1 MKLFSKKNE
10 LVVKNNEIQTIQV
23 RDLKE
28 YLVKDFEQIK
38 TSEQI
43 IENLKSQIEELN
55 KIKIKYDATLIT
67 LEEFDARV
75 LREKEKNIKLE
86 QQIKEK
92 NEEIAKLNE
101 EKNNCLI
108 RERIANDKI
117 DAITIKKLTN
127 NSKSVRDMFDKL
139 KEQKTITAKD
149 DNGNEQSDVSVT
161 D

>member
-92 NEEIAKLNE
+92 NEEIAKFNE

-117 DAITIKKLTN
+117 ENTKDFIISEFKGQIKQLINVQKGTL
-127 NSKSVRDMFDKL
+127 SKKKVIDLIDGVID
-139 KEQKTITAKD
+139 E
-149 DNGNEQSDVSVT
+149 
-161 D
+161 

>member
-10 LVVKNNEIQTIQV
+10 LVVRNSEIQSIQV

-43 IENLKSQIEELN
+43 IENLKNQIEELN

-75 LREKEKNIKLE
+75 LREKDKNVKLE

-117 DAITIKKLTN
+117 ENTKDFIISEFKDQIKQVINVQKGTL
-127 NSKSVRDMFDKL
+127 SKKKVIDLIDG
-139 KEQKTITAKD
+139 EID
-149 DNGNEQSDVSVT
+149 E
-161 D
+161 

>member
-10 LVVKNNEIQTIQV
+10 LVVRNSEIQPIQV

-43 IENLKSQIEELN
+43 IENLKFQIEELN

-117 DAITIKKLTN
+117 ENTKDFIISEFKERIKQVINVQKGML
-127 NSKSVRDMFDKL
+127 SKKKVIDLIDGVID
-139 KEQKTITAKD
+139 E
-149 DNGNEQSDVSVT
+149 
-161 D
+161 

>member
-10 LVVKNNEIQTIQV
+10 LVARNSEIQPIQV

-117 DAITIKKLTN
+117 ENTKDFII
-127 NSKSVRDMFDKL
+127 SEF
-139 KEQKTITAKD
+139 KEQIKQVINVQKGTLSKKKVID
-149 DNGNEQSDVSVT
+149 LIDGGIDE
-161 D
+161 

>member
-10 LVVKNNEIQTIQV
+10 LVVRNSEIQSIQV

-43 IENLKSQIEELN
+43 IENLKNQIEELN

-117 DAITIKKLTN
+117 ENTKDFII
-127 NSKSVRDMFDKL
+127 SEF
-139 KEQKTITAKD
+139 KEQIKQVINVQKGTLSKKKVID
-149 DNGNEQSDVSVT
+149 LIDGEIDE
-161 D
+161 

>member
-10 LVVKNNEIQTIQV
+10 LVARNSEIQPIQV

-38 TSEQI
+38 ASEQI

-117 DAITIKKLTN
+117 ENTKDFII
-127 NSKSVRDMFDKL
+127 SEF
-139 KEQKTITAKD
+139 KEQIKQVINVQKGTLSKKKVID
-149 DNGNEQSDVSVT
+149 LIDGDNDE
-161 D
+161 

>member
-1 MKLFSKKNE
+1 MKLFNKKNE

-38 TSEQI
+38 ASEQI

-75 LREKEKNIKLE
+75 LREKDKNIKLE

-117 DAITIKKLTN
+117 ENTKDFII
-127 NSKSVRDMFDKL
+127 SKF
-139 KEQKTITAKD
+139 KEQIKQVINVQKGTLSKKKVID
-149 DNGNEQSDVSVT
+149 LIDGDNDE
-161 D
+161 

>member
-10 LVVKNNEIQTIQV
+10 LVVRNSEIQSIQV

-28 YLVKDFEQIK
+28 YLVRDFEQIK

-43 IENLKSQIEELN
+43 IENLKLRIEELN
-55 KIKIKYDATLIT
+55 EIKIKYDATLIT

-117 DAITIKKLTN
+117 ENTKDFIISELKDQIKQVINVQKGTL
-127 NSKSVRDMFDKL
+127 SKKKVIDLIDGG
-139 KEQKTITAKD
+139 I
-149 DNGNEQSDVSVT
+149 NE
-161 D
+161 

>member
-10 LVVKNNEIQTIQV
+10 LVVRNSEIQPIQV

-108 RERIANDKI
+108 REKIANDKI
-117 DAITIKKLTN
+117 ENTKDFIISKFKGQIKQVINVQKGTLSKKKIIDLIDGAI
-127 NSKSVRDMFDKL
+127 D
-139 KEQKTITAKD
+139 E
-149 DNGNEQSDVSVT
+149 
-161 D
+161 

>member
-10 LVVKNNEIQTIQV
+10 LVVRNSEIQPIQV

-75 LREKEKNIKLE
+75 LREKDKKRKINYKYYTDQDWGVCDNYDISLNTGTLGIDKCVD
-86 QQIKEK
+86 II
-92 NEEIAKLNE
+92 EELVK
-101 EKNNCLI
+101 
-108 RERIANDKI
+108 
-117 DAITIKKLTN
+117 
-127 NSKSVRDMFDKL
+127 
-139 KEQKTITAKD
+139 
-149 DNGNEQSDVSVT
+149 
-161 D
+161 

>member
-1 MKLFSKKNE
+1 MRLFSKKNE
-10 LVVKNNEIQTIQV
+10 LIVKNNEIQTIQV

-43 IENLKSQIEELN
+43 IENLKNQIEELN

-75 LREKEKNIKLE
+75 LREKDKNVKLE

-117 DAITIKKLTN
+117 ENTKDFIISEFKHQIKQVINVQKGTL
-127 NSKSVRDMFDKL
+127 SKKKIIDLIDGD
-139 KEQKTITAKD
+139 I
-149 DNGNEQSDVSVT
+149 NE
-161 D
+161 

>member
-10 LVVKNNEIQTIQV
+10 LVVKNNKIQTIQV

-28 YLVKDFEQIK
+28 YLVRDFEQIK

-43 IENLKSQIEELN
+43 IENLKLRIEELN
-55 KIKIKYDATLIT
+55 EIKIKYDATLIT

-117 DAITIKKLTN
+117 ENTKDFII
-127 NSKSVRDMFDKL
+127 SEF
-139 KEQKTITAKD
+139 KEQIKQVINVQKGMLSKKKVID
-149 DNGNEQSDVSVT
+149 LIDGDINE
-161 D
+161 

>member
-10 LVVKNNEIQTIQV
+10 LVVRNSEIQSIQV

-117 DAITIKKLTN
+117 ENTKDFIISEFKDQIKKIINVQKGTL
-127 NSKSVRDMFDKL
+127 SKKKIIDLIDGD
-139 KEQKTITAKD
+139 I
-149 DNGNEQSDVSVT
+149 NE
-161 D
+161 

>member
-10 LVVKNNEIQTIQV
+10 LVVRNSEIQPIQV

-55 KIKIKYDATLIT
+55 KIKIKYDAALIT

-117 DAITIKKLTN
+117 ENTKDFII
-127 NSKSVRDMFDKL
+127 SEF
-139 KEQKTITAKD
+139 KEQIKQVINVQKGTLSKKKVID
-149 DNGNEQSDVSVT
+149 LIDGVIDE
-161 D
+161 

>member
-43 IENLKSQIEELN
+43 IENLKNQIEELN

-117 DAITIKKLTN
+117 ENTKDFII
-127 NSKSVRDMFDKL
+127 SEF
-139 KEQKTITAKD
+139 KEQIKQVINVQKGILSKKKVID
-149 DNGNEQSDVSVT
+149 LIDGDINE
-161 D
+161 

>member
-1 MKLFSKKNE
+1 MRLFSKKNE

-43 IENLKSQIEELN
+43 IENLKNQIEELN

-75 LREKEKNIKLE
+75 LREKDKNVKLE

-117 DAITIKKLTN
+117 ENTKDFIISEFKDQIKKIINVQKGTL
-127 NSKSVRDMFDKL
+127 SKKKIIDLIDGD
-139 KEQKTITAKD
+139 I
-149 DNGNEQSDVSVT
+149 NE
-161 D
+161 

>member
-43 IENLKSQIEELN
+43 IENLKFQIEELS

-117 DAITIKKLTN
+117 ENTKDFII
-127 NSKSVRDMFDKL
+127 SEF
-139 KEQKTITAKD
+139 KEQIKQVINVQKGTLSKKKVID
-149 DNGNEQSDVSVT
+149 LIDGGIDE
-161 D
+161 

>member
-1 MKLFSKKNE
+1 MRLFSKKNE
-10 LVVKNNEIQTIQV
+10 LIVKNNEIQTIQV

-43 IENLKSQIEELN
+43 IENLKNQIEELN

-75 LREKEKNIKLE
+75 LREKDKNVKLE

-117 DAITIKKLTN
+117 ENTKDFII
-127 NSKSVRDMFDKL
+127 SEF
-139 KEQKTITAKD
+139 KEQIKQVINVQKGTLSKKKVID
-149 DNGNEQSDVSVT
+149 LIDGDNDE
-161 D
+161 

>member
-10 LVVKNNEIQTIQV
+10 LVVRNSEIQPIQV
-23 RDLKE
+23 RGLKE

-117 DAITIKKLTN
+117 ENTKDFII
-127 NSKSVRDMFDKL
+127 SKF
-139 KEQKTITAKD
+139 KEQIKQVINVQKGTLSKKKIID
-149 DNGNEQSDVSVT
+149 LIDGDINE
-161 D
+161 

>member
-117 DAITIKKLTN
+117 ENTKDFII
-127 NSKSVRDMFDKL
+127 SKF
-139 KEQKTITAKD
+139 KEQIKQVI
-149 DNGNEQSDVSVT
+149 NEQKGTLSKKKIIDLIDGVI
-161 D
+161 DE

>member
-1 MKLFSKKNE
+1 MRLFSKKNE
-10 LVVKNNEIQTIQV
+10 PIVKNNEIQTIQV

-43 IENLKSQIEELN
+43 IENLKNQIEELN

-75 LREKEKNIKLE
+75 LREKDKNVKLE

-117 DAITIKKLTN
+117 ENTKDFIISEFKDQIKQVINVQKGTL
-127 NSKSVRDMFDKL
+127 SKKKIIDLIDGD
-139 KEQKTITAKD
+139 I
-149 DNGNEQSDVSVT
+149 NE
-161 D
+161 

>member
-10 LVVKNNEIQTIQV
+10 LVVRNSEIQPIQV

-75 LREKEKNIKLE
+75 LREKDKNVKLE
-86 QQIKEK
+86 QQVKEK

-117 DAITIKKLTN
+117 ENTKDFIISEFKGQIKQAINVQKGTLSKKKIIDLI
-127 NSKSVRDMFDKL
+127 DGD
-139 KEQKTITAKD
+139 I
-149 DNGNEQSDVSVT
+149 NE
-161 D
+161 

>member
-10 LVVKNNEIQTIQV
+10 LVVRNSEIQPIQV

-43 IENLKSQIEELN
+43 IENLKNQIEELN

-75 LREKEKNIKLE
+75 LREKDKNVKLE

-117 DAITIKKLTN
+117 ENTKDFIISEFKDQIKQVINVQKGTL
-127 NSKSVRDMFDKL
+127 SKKKVIDLIGGVID
-139 KEQKTITAKD
+139 E
-149 DNGNEQSDVSVT
+149 
-161 D
+161 

>member
-28 YLVKDFEQIK
+28 YLVNDFEQIK

-43 IENLKSQIEELN
+43 IENLKSQIEELD

-117 DAITIKKLTN
+117 ENTKDFII
-127 NSKSVRDMFDKL
+127 SKF
-139 KEQKTITAKD
+139 KEQIKQVI
-149 DNGNEQSDVSVT
+149 NEQKGTLSKKKIIDLIDGVI
-161 D
+161 DE

>member
-43 IENLKSQIEELN
+43 IENLKNQIEELN

-75 LREKEKNIKLE
+75 LREKDKNVKLE
-86 QQIKEK
+86 QQIKVK

-108 RERIANDKI
+108 REKIANDKI
-117 DAITIKKLTN
+117 ENTKDFII
-127 NSKSVRDMFDKL
+127 SEL
-139 KEQKTITAKD
+139 KEQIKQVINNTKGTLSKKKVID
-149 DNGNEQSDVSVT
+149 LIDGVIDE
-161 D
+161 

>member
-75 LREKEKNIKLE
+75 LREKDKNIKLE

-117 DAITIKKLTN
+117 ENTKDFII
-127 NSKSVRDMFDKL
+127 SKF
-139 KEQKTITAKD
+139 KEQIKQAINVQKGTLSKKKIID
-149 DNGNEQSDVSVT
+149 LIDGDINE
-161 D
+161 

>member
-75 LREKEKNIKLE
+75 LREKDKNIKLE

-117 DAITIKKLTN
+117 ENTKDFII
-127 NSKSVRDMFDKL
+127 SKF
-139 KEQKTITAKD
+139 KEQLKQVISSAKGTLSKKKVID
-149 DNGNEQSDVSVT
+149 LIDGDINE
-161 D
+161 

>member
-10 LVVKNNEIQTIQV
+10 LVVRNSEIQPIQV

-86 QQIKEK
+86 QQIKGK

-117 DAITIKKLTN
+117 ENTKDFIISEFKDQIKQVINVQKGTL
-127 NSKSVRDMFDKL
+127 SKKKVIDLIDG
-139 KEQKTITAKD
+139 EID
-149 DNGNEQSDVSVT
+149 E
-161 D
+161 

>member
-10 LVVKNNEIQTIQV
+10 LVVRNSEIQPIQV

-75 LREKEKNIKLE
+75 LREKDKNIKLE

-117 DAITIKKLTN
+117 ENTKDFIISEFKDQIKQAINVQKGTLSKKKIIDLI
-127 NSKSVRDMFDKL
+127 DGD
-139 KEQKTITAKD
+139 I
-149 DNGNEQSDVSVT
+149 NE
-161 D
+161 

>member
-1 MKLFSKKNE
+1 MRLFSKKNE
-10 LVVKNNEIQTIQV
+10 LIVKNNEIQTIQV

-43 IENLKSQIEELN
+43 IENLKNQIEELN

-75 LREKEKNIKLE
+75 LREKDKNVKLE

-117 DAITIKKLTN
+117 ENTKDFIISEFKDQIKQVINVQKGTL
-127 NSKSVRDMFDKL
+127 SKKKIIDLIDGD
-139 KEQKTITAKD
+139 I
-149 DNGNEQSDVSVT
+149 NE
-161 D
+161 

>member
-75 LREKEKNIKLE
+75 LREKDKNIKLE

-117 DAITIKKLTN
+117 ENTKDFIISEFKERIKQVINVQKGML
-127 NSKSVRDMFDKL
+127 SKKKVIDLIDGVID
-139 KEQKTITAKD
+139 E
-149 DNGNEQSDVSVT
+149 
-161 D
+161 

>member
-10 LVVKNNEIQTIQV
+10 LVVRNSEIQSIQV

-43 IENLKSQIEELN
+43 IENLKNQIEELN

-75 LREKEKNIKLE
+75 LREKDKNVKLE

-117 DAITIKKLTN
+117 ENTKDFIISEFKDQIKQVINVQKGTL
-127 NSKSVRDMFDKL
+127 SKKKIIDLIDGD
-139 KEQKTITAKD
+139 I
-149 DNGNEQSDVSVT
+149 NE
-161 D
+161 

>member
-92 NEEIAKLNE
+92 NEEIAKFNE

-117 DAITIKKLTN
+117 ENTKDFIISEFKGQIKQLINVQKGIL
-127 NSKSVRDMFDKL
+127 SKKKVIDLIDGD
-139 KEQKTITAKD
+139 I
-149 DNGNEQSDVSVT
+149 NE
-161 D
+161 

>member
-10 LVVKNNEIQTIQV
+10 LVVRNSEIQPIQV

-117 DAITIKKLTN
+117 ENTKDFII
-127 NSKSVRDMFDKL
+127 SKF
-139 KEQKTITAKD
+139 KEQIKQVI
-149 DNGNEQSDVSVT
+149 DVQKGTLSKKKIIDLIDGVI
-161 D
+161 DE

>member
-10 LVVKNNEIQTIQV
+10 LVARNSEIQSIQV

-117 DAITIKKLTN
+117 ENTKDFII
-127 NSKSVRDMFDKL
+127 SKF
-139 KEQKTITAKD
+139 KEQIKQVINVQKGTLSKKKIVD
-149 DNGNEQSDVSVT
+149 LIDGDINE
-161 D
+161 

>member
-10 LVVKNNEIQTIQV
+10 LAVRNSEIQSIQV

-101 EKNNCLI
+101 AKNNCLI

-117 DAITIKKLTN
+117 ENTKDFII
-127 NSKSVRDMFDKL
+127 SEF
-139 KEQKTITAKD
+139 KEQIKQVINVQKGTLSKKKVID
-149 DNGNEQSDVSVT
+149 LIDGDNDE
-161 D
+161 

>member
-28 YLVKDFEQIK
+28 YLVRDFEQIK
-38 TSEQI
+38 TCEQI
-43 IENLKSQIEELN
+43 IENLKFRIEELN
-55 KIKIKYDATLIT
+55 EIKIKYDATLIT

-117 DAITIKKLTN
+117 ENTKDFIISELKDQIKQVINVQKGTL
-127 NSKSVRDMFDKL
+127 SKKKVIDLIDGG
-139 KEQKTITAKD
+139 I
-149 DNGNEQSDVSVT
+149 NE
-161 D
+161 

>member
-75 LREKEKNIKLE
+75 LREKDKNVRLE
-86 QQIKEK
+86 QQIKVK

-117 DAITIKKLTN
+117 ENTKDFII
-127 NSKSVRDMFDKL
+127 SEF
-139 KEQKTITAKD
+139 KEQIKQVINVQKGTLSKKKIID
-149 DNGNEQSDVSVT
+149 LIDGVIDE
-161 D
+161 

>member
-10 LVVKNNEIQTIQV
+10 LVVRNSEIQSIQV

-117 DAITIKKLTN
+117 ENTKDFII
-127 NSKSVRDMFDKL
+127 SKF
-139 KEQKTITAKD
+139 KEQIKQVINVQKGTLSKKKIVD
-149 DNGNEQSDVSVT
+149 LIDGDINE
-161 D
+161 

>member
-28 YLVKDFEQIK
+28 YLVRDFEQIK

-43 IENLKSQIEELN
+43 IENLKLRIEELN
-55 KIKIKYDATLIT
+55 EIKIKYDATLIT

-117 DAITIKKLTN
+117 ENTKDFIISEFKERIKQVINVQKGML
-127 NSKSVRDMFDKL
+127 SKKKVIDLIDGVID
-139 KEQKTITAKD
+139 E
-149 DNGNEQSDVSVT
+149 
-161 D
+161 